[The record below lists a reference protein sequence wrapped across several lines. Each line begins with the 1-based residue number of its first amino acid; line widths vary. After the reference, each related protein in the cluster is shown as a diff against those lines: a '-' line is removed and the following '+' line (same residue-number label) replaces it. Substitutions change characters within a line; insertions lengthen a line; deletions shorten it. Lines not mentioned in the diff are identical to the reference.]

1 MFNTNVGSVDRILR
15 VVVGAALLLW
25 FLLDQG
31 TGFWHFAKLIGLV
44 PLLTGVFGT
53 CPAYTLLGVST
64 CEMKR

>member
-1 MFNTNVGSVDRILR
+1 MFKTNVGSVDRILR

>member
-1 MFNTNVGSVDRILR
+1 MLKTNVGSLDRILR

-25 FLLDQG
+25 FLMEQG
-31 TGFWHFAKLIGLV
+31 SGFWHFSKLIGIV

-53 CPAYTLLGVST
+53 CPLYTLLGVST